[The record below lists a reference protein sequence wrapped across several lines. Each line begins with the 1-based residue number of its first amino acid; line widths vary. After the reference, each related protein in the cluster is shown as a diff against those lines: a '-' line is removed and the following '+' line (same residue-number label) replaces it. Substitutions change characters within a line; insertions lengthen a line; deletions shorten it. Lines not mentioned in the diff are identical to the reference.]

1 MKTRSREDENVS
13 YKSDGTQ
20 MDCSHD
26 DKPVWQGYLSL
37 VIRTVVFVFVIFLI
51 FTQVLFLKRVRG
63 VEMFPS
69 LKDGDLALGFRL
81 EREYHSGDV
90 VLYEADGNLH
100 FGRIL
105 SLGGSTVN
113 ISGNG
118 SVQINGV
125 TESGEIVFPTD
136 DPGTLDYPYQV
147 PEGSYFILGDYRT
160 EKEDSRIFGAI
171 PKDSIKGKVISILR
185 RRGL

>member
-1 MKTRSREDENVS
+1 MKTGSREDENLS
-13 YKSDGTQ
+13 DKSDSTQ
-20 MDCSHD
+20 IDCSQD
-26 DKPVWQGYLSL
+26 EEPVWKGYLSL
-37 VIRTVVFVFVIFLI
+37 VIRMAAFLLVIFLI
-51 FTQVLFLKRVRG
+51 FTQVLFLKRVKG

-81 EREYHSGDV
+81 EREYRSGDV
-90 VLYEADGNLH
+90 VLYEADGDLH

-105 SLGGSTVN
+105 TLGGNTVN